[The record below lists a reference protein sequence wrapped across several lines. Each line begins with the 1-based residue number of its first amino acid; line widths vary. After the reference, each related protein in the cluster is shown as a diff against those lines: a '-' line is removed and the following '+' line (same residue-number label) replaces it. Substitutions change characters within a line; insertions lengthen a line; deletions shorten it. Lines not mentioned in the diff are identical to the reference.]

1 MDDDGSNTANN
12 QIQTTGL
19 KRDALDKFYTAE
31 NIMWKCIEL
40 VSNNIVI
47 DKINLC
53 GFDSVLKN
61 TTEAKKMTH

>member
-47 DKINLC
+47 DKINDLC
-53 GFDSVLKN
+53 MKY
-61 TTEAKKMTH
+61 